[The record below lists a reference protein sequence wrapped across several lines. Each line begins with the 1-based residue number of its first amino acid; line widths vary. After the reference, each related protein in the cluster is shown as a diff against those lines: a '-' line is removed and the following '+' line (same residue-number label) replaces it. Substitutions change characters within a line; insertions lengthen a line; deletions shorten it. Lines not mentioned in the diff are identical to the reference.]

1 MRDEEIIRLIHKYRS
16 GTLTETEELAFFSW
30 YADVESESFHRILQ
44 QAGEVDYAPA
54 SPAFLSS
61 LEERLQQKEVVVR
74 KMPILRRV
82 AAAAAI
88 IVLGA
93 SAWYVFQ
100 PARRPLTPIVAAK
113 VNDVQP
119 GKSGAMLTLANGQVI
134 ALDSTGN
141 GVIANQNGTTVT
153 LKNGS
158 LAYNADK
165 AAAVS
170 YNMIRTPNARQFKL
184 VLPDGTTVW
193 LNAGSSLKYPT
204 AFTGKE
210 RIVTIS
216 GEAFFDVAKD
226 AAHPFVVEVT
236 DQLKVQVLGTQFNI
250 NAYTDEKQINTTLLQ
265 GSVKVN
271 KGAAS
276 VILQPG
282 QQAQVKEGITVNN
295 HINTAQVTAWKD
307 GVFNFDDLGVEAV
320 MRQLARWYDIEVVY
334 EQGIPTN
341 RFYGE
346 IGRNLSLAQVLEGL
360 KMSGVHFK
368 IDGKRLIVL
377 P

>member
-1 MRDEEIIRLIHKYRS
+1 MSDEQIIHLIHKYRN

-30 YADVESESFHRILQ
+30 YAEVGSASFHRILQ
-44 QAGEVDYAPA
+44 QAGEVDYVPA

-61 LEERLQQKEVVVR
+61 LEERLQHKKAVVR
-74 KMPILRRV
+74 KMPILRRA

-88 IVLGA
+88 ILLGTT
-93 SAWYVFQ
+93 AWYVFKPQ
-100 PARRPLTPIVAAK
+100 RRSIPPIVAAK

-119 GKSGAMLTLANGQVI
+119 GKNGAVLTLANGQVI

-153 LKNGS
+153 LQNGS
-158 LAYNADK
+158 LRYNAEK
-165 AAAVS
+165 AAATS

-204 AFTGKE
+204 AFNGRE

-226 AAHPFVVEVT
+226 AEHPFVVEVA
-236 DQLKVQVLGTQFNI
+236 DQLKVQVLGTQFNL
-250 NAYTDEKQINTTLLQ
+250 NAYTDEKQINATLIQ
-265 GSVKVN
+265 GSIRVN
-271 KGAAS
+271 KGASA
-276 VILQPG
+276 VVLQPG
-282 QQAQVKEGITVNN
+282 QQAQVNDGITVNS

-334 EQGIPTN
+334 EQGIPGT

-360 KMSGVHFK
+360 KLSGVHFK
-368 IDGKRLIVL
+368 IEGKRLIVL

>member
-1 MRDEEIIRLIHKYRS
+1 MSDEQIIHLIHKYRS

-30 YADVESESFHRILQ
+30 YAEVASGEFHRILQ
-44 QAGEVDYAPA
+44 AAGQVDYVPA

-61 LEERLQQKEVVVR
+61 LEVRLQHKEAVVR
-74 KMPILRRV
+74 KMPILRRA

-88 IVLGA
+88 ILLGTT
-93 SAWYVFQ
+93 AWYVFKQ
-100 PARRPLTPIVAAK
+100 DRRPLPPIVAAK

-119 GKSGAMLTLANGQVI
+119 GKNGAVLTLANGQVI

-153 LKNGS
+153 LNNGS
-158 LAYNADK
+158 LRYNADK

-170 YNMIRTPNARQFKL
+170 YNMIRTPNARQFQL
-184 VLPDGTTVW
+184 QLPDGTTVW

-210 RIVTIS
+210 RIVTIT

-226 AAHPFVVEVT
+226 AEHPFVVEVAN
-236 DQLKVQVLGTQFNI
+236 QVKIQVLGTRFNI
-250 NAYTDEKQINTTLLQ
+250 NAYTDEKQIKATLVQ
-265 GSVKVN
+265 GSIRVN
-271 KGAAS
+271 KDAAA
-276 VILQPG
+276 VVLQPG
-282 QQAQVKEGITVNN
+282 QQAQVNDGITVNR

-307 GVFNFDDLGVEAV
+307 GVFNFDDLGVEEV

-334 EQGIPTN
+334 EKGIPNN

-360 KMSGVHFK
+360 KLSGVHFK
-368 IDGKRLIVL
+368 IDGKQLIVL

>member
-30 YADVESESFHRILQ
+30 YAEVESDPFHRILQ
-44 QAGEVDYAPA
+44 QAGQVDYVPA

-61 LEERLQQKEVVVR
+61 MEERLQHKEAVVR

-88 IVLGA
+88 IILGA
-93 SAWYVFQ
+93 SAWYVFKPQ
-100 PARRPLTPIVAAK
+100 SRPLPPTVAAK

-119 GKSGAMLTLANGQVI
+119 GKSGALLTLANGQVI

-141 GVIANQNGTTVT
+141 GVIANQNGTTVI

-158 LAYNADK
+158 LRYNAAK
-165 AAAVS
+165 AADVS

-184 VLPDGTTVW
+184 VLPDGTAVW
-193 LNAGSSLKYPT
+193 LNAGSSLRYPT
-204 AFTGKE
+204 AFTGRE
-210 RIVTIS
+210 RIVTIT

-226 AAHPFVVEVT
+226 AEHPFVVEVA
-236 DQLKVQVLGTQFNI
+236 DQMKVQVLGTQFNI
-250 NAYTDEKQINTTLLQ
+250 NAYTDEQQIKATLIQ
-265 GSVKVN
+265 GSIRVN
-271 KGAAS
+271 KDAAA
-276 VILQPG
+276 VVLQPG
-282 QQAQVKEGITVNN
+282 QQAQVNNGIIVNN

-334 EQGIPTN
+334 EQGIPTT

-360 KMSGVHFK
+360 KLSGVHFR

>member
-1 MRDEEIIRLIHKYRS
+1 MSDEQIIHLIHKYRS
-16 GTLTETEELAFFSW
+16 STLSETEELAFFSW
-30 YADVESESFHRILQ
+30 YAEVDPGEFHRILQ
-44 QAGEVDYAPA
+44 QAGEVDYEPA
-54 SPAFLSS
+54 SPVFLSS
-61 LEERLQQKEVVVR
+61 LEERLQHKEAVVR
-74 KMPILRRV
+74 KMPILRRA

-88 IVLGA
+88 IVLGTT
-93 SAWYVFQ
+93 AWYVFK
-100 PARRPLTPIVAAK
+100 PDRRQVAPIIAAK

-119 GKSGAMLTLANGQVI
+119 GKSGAVLTLANGQVI
-134 ALDSTGN
+134 ALDSAGN

-153 LKNGS
+153 LNNGS
-158 LAYNADK
+158 LRYNADN

-170 YNMIRTPNARQFKL
+170 YNMIRTPKARQFQL
-184 VLPDGTTVW
+184 QLPDGTTVW

-210 RIVTIS
+210 RIVSIT

-226 AAHPFVVEVT
+226 AAHPFVVEVA
-236 DQLKVQVLGTQFNI
+236 DQVKVQVLGTQFNI
-250 NAYTDEKQINTTLLQ
+250 NAYPDEKQIRATLLQ
-265 GSVKVN
+265 GSIKVN
-271 KGAAS
+271 KDAAA
-276 VILQPG
+276 VVLQPG
-282 QQAQVKEGITVNN
+282 QQAQVNDEITVNRN
-295 HINTAQVTAWKD
+295 INTSQVSSWKD

-360 KMSGVHFK
+360 KLSGVHFR
-368 IDGKRLIVL
+368 IEGKRLIVL

>member
-1 MRDEEIIRLIHKYRS
+1 MSDEEIIHLIHKYRS
-16 GTLTETEELAFFSW
+16 GTLTEAEELAFFSW
-30 YADVESESFHRILQ
+30 YAEVEADPFHRILQ
-44 QAGEVDYAPA
+44 QAGEVDYVPA
-54 SPAFLSS
+54 SPAFLSAM
-61 LEERLQQKEVVVR
+61 EERLQHKPTVVR
-74 KMPILRRV
+74 KMPFLRRA

-88 IVLGA
+88 VVLGA
-93 SAWYVFQ
+93 AGWW
-100 PARRPLTPIVAAK
+100 ALKTHNRPLQPPVAAK

-119 GKSGAMLTLANGQVI
+119 GKNGAVLTLANGQVI

-153 LKNGS
+153 LNNGS
-158 LAYNADK
+158 LSYNADK

-170 YNMIRTPNARQFKL
+170 YNMIHTPNARQFKL

-204 AFTGKE
+204 AFTGRE
-210 RIVTIS
+210 RIVAIN

-226 AAHPFVVEVT
+226 AGHPFVVEVAN
-236 DQLKVQVLGTQFNI
+236 QMKIQVLGTQFNI
-250 NAYTDEKQINTTLLQ
+250 NSYTDESQIKATLIQ
-265 GSVKVN
+265 GSIRVN
-271 KGAAS
+271 KGATA
-276 VILQPG
+276 VVLQPG
-282 QQAQVKEGITVNN
+282 QQAQVDDGITVNS

-334 EQGIPTN
+334 EQGIPPT

-360 KMSGVHFK
+360 KLSGVHFR
-368 IDGKRLIVL
+368 IEGKRLIVL

>member
-1 MRDEEIIRLIHKYRS
+1 MSDEQIIHLIHKYRS
-16 GTLTETEELAFFSW
+16 GTLTEAEELAFFSW
-30 YADVESESFHRILQ
+30 YAEVEADAFHRILQ
-44 QAGEVDYAPA
+44 QAGEVDYVPA

-61 LEERLQQKEVVVR
+61 LEERLQNKEGVVR
-74 KMPILRRV
+74 RMPLLRRA

-88 IVLGA
+88 IILGA
-93 SAWYVFQ
+93 SAWYVFKPQ
-100 PARRPLTPIVAAK
+100 RRPIPPMEVAT

-119 GKSGAMLTLANGQVI
+119 GKSGAVLTLANGQVI

-158 LAYNADK
+158 LSYNADK
-165 AAAVS
+165 AASVS
-170 YNMIRTPNARQFKL
+170 YNMIHTPNARQFKL

-204 AFTGKE
+204 AFTGSE
-210 RIVTIS
+210 RTVTIT

-226 AAHPFVVEVT
+226 AVHPFVVEVAN
-236 DQLKVQVLGTQFNI
+236 QMIIQVLGTQFNI
-250 NAYTDEKQINTTLLQ
+250 NAYTDEQQIKATLIQ
-265 GSVKVN
+265 GSIRVN
-271 KGAAS
+271 NGAAT
-276 VILQPG
+276 VVLQPG
-282 QQAQVKEGITVNN
+282 QQAQVNDGITVNS
-295 HINTAQVTAWKD
+295 HINTVQVTAWKD

-320 MRQLARWYDIEVVY
+320 MHQLARWYDIEVVY
-334 EQGIPTN
+334 EQGVPTS

-360 KMSGVHFK
+360 KLSGVHFR
-368 IDGKRLIVL
+368 IEGKRLIVL

>member
-1 MRDEEIIRLIHKYRS
+1 MSDEQIIHLIHKYRS
-16 GTLTETEELAFFSW
+16 GTLTEAEELAFFSW
-30 YADVESESFHRILQ
+30 YAEVEADAFHRILQ
-44 QAGEVDYAPA
+44 QAGEVDYVPA

-61 LEERLQQKEVVVR
+61 MQERLQHKEGVVR
-74 KMPILRRV
+74 RMPFLRRA

-93 SAWYVFQ
+93 SAWYVFKPQ
-100 PARRPLTPIVAAK
+100 RRPLPPMEVAT

-119 GKSGAMLTLANGQVI
+119 GKSGAVLTLANGQVI

-158 LAYNADK
+158 LSYNADK
-165 AAAVS
+165 AASVS
-170 YNMIRTPNARQFKL
+170 YNMIHTPNARQFKL

-204 AFTGKE
+204 AFTGSD
-210 RIVTIS
+210 RTVTIT

-226 AAHPFVVEVT
+226 AVHPFVVEVAN
-236 DQLKVQVLGTQFNI
+236 QMKVQVLGTQFNI
-250 NAYTDEKQINTTLLQ
+250 NAYTDEQQIKATLIQ
-265 GSVKVN
+265 GSIRVN
-271 KGAAS
+271 KGAAA
-276 VILQPG
+276 VVLQPG
-282 QQAQVKEGITVNN
+282 QQAQVNDDITVNS

-320 MRQLARWYDIEVVY
+320 MHQLARWYDIEVVY
-334 EQGIPTN
+334 EQGIPTS

-360 KMSGVHFK
+360 KLSGVHFR
-368 IDGKRLIVL
+368 IEGKRLIVL

>member
-1 MRDEEIIRLIHKYRS
+1 MRDEEIIRLIHKYKS

-30 YADVESESFHRILQ
+30 YADAESESFHRILQ

-61 LEERLQQKEVVVR
+61 MEERLQHKEVVVR

-93 SAWYVFQ
+93 SAWYVFK
-100 PARRPLTPIVAAK
+100 PTRSPLTPIVAAK

-119 GKSGAMLTLANGQVI
+119 GKSGAVLTLANGQVI

-236 DQLKVQVLGTQFNI
+236 DRLKVQVLGTQFNI
-250 NAYTDEKQINTTLLQ
+250 NAYTDEKQVNTTLLQ

-276 VILQPG
+276 VVLRPG
-282 QQAQVKEGITVNN
+282 QQAQVNEGITVND
-295 HINTAQVTAWKD
+295 HINTVQVTAWKD

-360 KMSGVHFK
+360 KLSGVHFK